1 MKVFVYTNS
10 LTKNGQSVFLS
21 RLLNHLSLKH
31 TVILY
36 EDNPVHSNEYI
47 KKEFLN
53 DSINIISF
61 SHNSMI
67 SRIAWKLNGLMRK
80 LKINKIDFV
89 KFLQKRNIKNVI
101 KSNDPDLVF
110 AVPITYLPKLS
121 RIQRKLNFKLVF
133 RMGGTKF
140 LESLNKTELNDF
152 NVNLNSVHSIA
163 YTGTVH
169 FQRALGL
176 LPNLTNLKVK
186 KIDNGISLNEIKAI
200 ECPIKKNENT
210 FVFGMI
216 SRGIKEKG
224 WVEAINA
231 FNKVNSNQNEKDLQL
246 ILIGGGP
253 YIKEIKATYESENI
267 HFLGD
272 TKNPAG
278 HSAYFDVALLP
289 TYYNSESVPNVLI
302 EYLAFNTPV
311 IATNYVEIP
320 NMLNSENGLAGT
332 LIDIIND
339 KANESQLAEAMNKYI
354 TDDKL
359 IKEHRINAKQA
370 FEKFNVEKCAE
381 NYLEIFS

>member
-1 MKVFVYTNS
+1 MKILIFTNS
-10 LTKNGQSVFLS
+10 ISKNGQSVFLS
-21 RLLNHLSLKH
+21 RLLNHLSLNH

-36 EDNPVHSNEYI
+36 EDNPVHSNEYV
-47 KKEFLN
+47 KQEFLG
-53 DSINIISF
+53 DSIKIISF
-61 SHNSMI
+61 SHNSI
-67 SRIAWKLNGLMRK
+67 SSRIAWKLNGLMRK
-80 LKINKIDFV
+80 LKIKKIDFV
-89 KFLQKRNIKNVI
+89 KLLQNRNINNEI

-121 RIQRKLNFKLVF
+121 KIQRKLNFKLVF

-140 LESLNKTELNDF
+140 LESLNRTELNDF
-152 NVNLNSVHSIA
+152 NLNLISVHSIA

-169 FQRALGL
+169 FQRALNL
-176 LPNLTNLKVK
+176 LPNLKNLKVK
-186 KIDNGISLNEIKAI
+186 KIDNGISLNEVNAI

-224 WVEAINA
+224 WIEAINS
-231 FNKVNSNQNEKDLQL
+231 FKKICLDQHEKDLHL

-253 YIKEIKATYESENI
+253 YMKEIKALHESEKI
-267 HFLGD
+267 HFLGE

-311 IATNYVEIP
+311 IATDYVEIP
-320 NMLNSENGLAGT
+320 NMLNSEYGLAGT
-332 LIDIIND
+332 LIDITND
-339 KANESQLAEAMNKYI
+339 KANESQLAAAMNKYI